1 MSLFSLLGTARD
13 GMAAQSAALST
24 TSANVANV
32 STAGYTRRVAV
43 LETTAVDGSVRYA
56 QTARTFDRFAYA
68 SVVNQQAK
76 LSAATTRSGALSEM
90 ETSIA
95 PTDNSV
101 GDQAV
106 ALVASFNTLAGSPED
121 PSLRADALD
130 KADQLASTI
139 SQTQSQLS
147 AQGQTLLGQA
157 GDAITDLN
165 ANLKHIADLN
175 TQIATA
181 QGTGADTN
189 GLRDQRDQAIRAVG
203 SSIGA
208 SAIEGKDGR
217 VTLYSAGAV
226 LVEGD
231 HAATL
236 SMDLDPTTSAMRI
249 YASGA
254 AKNEITNNVTTG
266 TLGGIRE
273 ARDTDLAAT
282 QKNLDQYAYD
292 ISNTFNAIHSAGYG
306 SDGTTGRPLFTVPT
320 SVTGAAKAM
329 AVDASMAGHPEYIA
343 TAGSTSELPG
353 GNSTALK
360 LANLADSASFGG
372 ATLAD
377 RFAGLA
383 TDIGFRKNNSDN
395 EQSLRTDT
403 LASAESVNDSA
414 SGVSLDDE
422 MVNLTQYQRA
432 FEASS
437 KVMQTA
443 SSLFDS
449 LMAIVPS

>member
-13 GMAAQSAALST
+13 GMAAQTAALST
-24 TSANVANV
+24 TSSNVANV

-56 QTARTFDRFAYA
+56 QTARSFDRFAYA
-68 SVVNQQAK
+68 NVVDQQAK
-76 LSAATTRSGALSEM
+76 LSAANTRAGALSEV
-90 ETSIA
+90 ETTMA
-95 PTDNSV
+95 PTNNNI

-106 ALVASFNTLAGSPED
+106 AFIASWNTLAGAPED
-121 PSLRADALD
+121 PSLRADVLD
-130 KADQLASTI
+130 KADQLASTVQ
-139 SQTQSQLS
+139 QTQTQLS
-147 AQGQTLLGQA
+147 AQSANLLGQA

-165 ANLKHIADLN
+165 SNLKHIADLN
-175 TQIATA
+175 QQIATA

-189 GLRDQRDQAIRAVG
+189 GLRDQRDQAIRSVG
-203 SSIGA
+203 SAIGA

-226 LVEGD
+226 LVEGN
-231 HAATL
+231 HSSTL
-236 SMDLDPTTSAMRI
+236 SMDLDPSTGAMRI
-249 YASGA
+249 YAEGA
-254 AKNEITNNVTTG
+254 AKNEITANVTTG

-273 ARDTDLAAT
+273 VRDTDIAAT

-292 ISNTFNAIHSAGYG
+292 VSNTFNQIHQSGYG
-306 SDGTTGRPLFTVPT
+306 SDGTTGRPIFTVPT

-329 AVDASMAGHPEYIA
+329 SLSAAMVGHPEYIA

-353 GNSTALK
+353 GNTTALK
-360 LANLADSASFGG
+360 MANLADSASFGG

-383 TDIGFRKNNSDN
+383 TDIGFRKVNADN
-395 EQSLRTDT
+395 EASLRTDT

-414 SGVSLDDE
+414 SGVSLNDE

-443 SSLFDS
+443 NTLFDS
-449 LMAIVPS
+449 LLGIVP